1 MDKRR
6 EAFEAWWFVPI
17 EEQKENLSP
26 KEIAFMAWQA
36 AEASLVERLNA
47 REPVAWIIDGE
58 IVESED
64 GDYPTLELERRGYIP
79 LFTKA
84 TLEGL

>member
-1 MDKRR
+1 MDKQR
-6 EAFEAWWFVPI
+6 ERFEAWWLNTRPVSG
-17 EEQKENLSP
+17 QKQYC
-26 KEIAFMAWQA
+26 KAAWQA
-36 AEASLVERLNA
+36 AEATTIERLNV

-84 TLEGL
+84 TLEDLK